1 MNPSIVRGGHLRK
14 LKSGLVTVAVVLC
27 VAGAMP
33 GLVFAVNGLFRS
45 PAEIGTVVL
54 LTLAGA
60 AAVAYV
66 ATGLVNVVTWHG
78 GGIRARRWP
87 RRTAV
92 GLVSAAAAA
101 TALLLAAQIG

>member
-1 MNPSIVRGGHLRK
+1 
-14 LKSGLVTVAVVLC
+14 LKSGLVTVALVLC

-33 GLVFAVNGLFRS
+33 GLVFVANGLVRS

-54 LTLAGA
+54 LALAGA

-66 ATGLVNVVTWHG
+66 ATGLVNVVAWHG
-78 GGIRARRWP
+78 GRIAAGRWP

-92 GLVSAAAAA
+92 GLVSAAAA
-101 TALLLAAQIG
+101 TSALLLAAQIG

>member
-1 MNPSIVRGGHLRK
+1 MGK
-14 LKSGLVTVAVVLC
+14 LKSGLVTVALVLC

-33 GLVFAVNGLFRS
+33 GLVFAVNGVVRS

-54 LTLAGA
+54 LALAGA

-66 ATGLVNVVTWHG
+66 ATGLVNVVVWHG
-78 GGIRARRWP
+78 GRIAARRWP
-87 RRTAV
+87 RRAAV
-92 GLVSAAAAA
+92 GVASAAAAA